1 MRKLILSVYNLNQSL
16 VCRLWG
22 VIVILILHSSLF
34 TLHSFAQTAGT
45 ISTYSRFGLGLLH
58 DQSQGFNKSMGG
70 VGLGVRIGNR
80 INTVNP
86 ASYSAID
93 SLSLIFDVGMRASF
107 GRMRQGTTTVGVNNA
122 SLDYAH
128 VGMRLVRRLGL
139 AVGYMPYTNIGYEFS
154 TPEKVVTTDANSSQ
168 PITSINVYSGSG
180 GLNQIYLGLGW
191 RAYRGLSVGANVSFL
206 WGRYDHLLM
215 PNYMEGGVTGN
226 SYSSTIK
233 SYNASLKTYKL
244 DFGAQYPV
252 RLSHQDW
259 LSLGATVGIGHQIAQ
274 DASLLIFSTQGDTAT
289 YTASSPFDLPFSF
302 GLGAAWQHKNNLLVA
317 ADVHHVRWGDC
328 RMPVETPSGY
338 AATKGSYKN
347 MTKAAIGVQWT
358 PNPFGNF
365 WQRIQ
370 YRAGLSYATPYLK
383 IDQLNGP
390 SEMRLGA
397 GIGLPIINKLNNR
410 SVVNFGLQ
418 WLRRSASAASLVK
431 EDYFV
436 INLGLTFNERWF
448 MKYKI
453 E

>member
-122 SLDYAH
+122 SLDYVH
-128 VGMRLVRRLGL
+128 VGMRLARRLGL

-215 PNYMEGGVTGN
+215 PNYME
-226 SYSSTIK
+226 
-233 SYNASLKTYKL
+233 
-244 DFGAQYPV
+244 
-252 RLSHQDW
+252 
-259 LSLGATVGIGHQIAQ
+259 
-274 DASLLIFSTQGDTAT
+274 
-289 YTASSPFDLPFSF
+289 
-302 GLGAAWQHKNNLLVA
+302 AA
-317 ADVHHVRWGDC
+317 
-328 RMPVETPSGY
+328 
-338 AATKGSYKN
+338 
-347 MTKAAIGVQWT
+347 
-358 PNPFGNF
+358 
-365 WQRIQ
+365 
-370 YRAGLSYATPYLK
+370 
-383 IDQLNGP
+383 
-390 SEMRLGA
+390 
-397 GIGLPIINKLNNR
+397 
-410 SVVNFGLQ
+410 
-418 WLRRSASAASLVK
+418 
-431 EDYFV
+431 
-436 INLGLTFNERWF
+436 
-448 MKYKI
+448 
-453 E
+453 